1 MTEPAKVRLSVRD
14 LRVELADGSADVVAE
29 VSFDVA
35 AGHTLGIVGESG
47 SGKTTVAHALLGHC
61 RRGLK
66 LASGSVVVNGLD
78 LLAAG
83 PGELRRQR
91 GRTVAFVPQ
100 DPGKALNP
108 VMRIRRQ
115 LNEAVAGIENGRA
128 LIPAILA
135 DVGLEARP
143 EILSAYPHQ
152 LSGGQQQRICLAM
165 AFAPRPEL
173 IVLDE
178 PTTGLDVTTQRR
190 VLDTI
195 KRLSESYGVA
205 SVYVSHD
212 LAVVAEVAD
221 RVAVMY
227 AGRVVE
233 LGAARDV
240 LAAPSHP
247 YTRGLLLAAPRPNEN
262 SAMEGIPGYPPR
274 VGHRPGGCSFRP
286 RCPVAIEQCLD
297 TPVPEFI
304 RPDHLVRCFRAAD
317 EAARAGT
324 TAAREPAAG
333 STGSAALAV
342 ERISASYGQHQV
354 LHDVSF
360 QVKEGECLAI
370 VGESGSGKTTLA
382 RCISGLVP
390 DWTGT
395 VRFHGDELPRQVRS
409 RGRGV
414 LQKIQYIY
422 QNPYASLNPRKTVH
436 QILAGPVEH
445 FSGKRGAE
453 VTTVVSKALESVS
466 LSPQLLTRFP
476 AELSGGERQRV
487 AIARALAVEPSVL
500 ICDEITSAL
509 DVSVQAA
516 IVDLIHDLQ
525 LLKNLTLVFITHN
538 LALLPSIAH
547 SVVVLQNGRIVEAGD
562 VHSILSAPAMP
573 YTRSLID
580 NAPTLDPVA
589 APPAAS
595 SHGNPAHVMKATD
608 LKETTT

>member
-1 MTEPAKVRLSVRD
+1 MTEPAGIRLSVRD
-14 LRVELADGSADVVAE
+14 LRVELADGGADVVAE
-29 VSFDVA
+29 VSFDVR
-35 AGHTLGIVGESG
+35 AGQTLGIVGESG

-66 LASGSVVVNGLD
+66 LASGSVAVNGTD
-78 LLAAG
+78 LLAAS
-83 PGELRRQR
+83 PEELRRHR
-91 GRTVAFVPQ
+91 SRTVGFVPQ

-115 LNEAVAGIENGRA
+115 LNESVAGLADGRDR
-128 LIPAILA
+128 IPAILA

-143 EILSAYPHQ
+143 EILNAYPHQ
-152 LSGGQQQRICLAM
+152 LSGGQQQRISLAL
-165 AFAPRPEL
+165 AFAPQPEL

-195 KRLSESYGVA
+195 KRLSDSYGVA

-227 AGRVVE
+227 AGRMVE
-233 LGAARDV
+233 LGATRDV
-240 LAAPSHP
+240 LAAPFHP
-247 YTRGLLLAAPRPNEN
+247 YTRGLLLAAPRPDEA
-262 SAMEGIPGYPPR
+262 SAIEGIPGYPAR
-274 VGHRPGGCSFRP
+274 VGHRPAGCSFRP
-286 RCPVAIEQCLD
+286 RCPVAVERCRQ
-297 TPVPEFI
+297 TPPPEFV
-304 RPDHLVRCFRAAD
+304 RPDHLVRCFRAT
-317 EAARAGT
+317 EELARVSAGPP
-324 TAAREPAAG
+324 REPAAA
-333 STGSAALAV
+333 SAGAPALAIQRV
-342 ERISASYGQHQV
+342 SARYGQHQV

-360 QVKEGECLAI
+360 EVKQGECLAI

-382 RCISGLVP
+382 RCVSGLVT
-390 DWTGT
+390 DWNGS
-395 VRFHGDELPRQVRS
+395 VRFRGEELARNV
-409 RGRGV
+409 RGRDRSV
-414 LQKIQYIY
+414 LQAIQYIY

-436 QILAGPVEH
+436 QILAAPVEH
-445 FSGKRGAE
+445 FSGRRGTD
-453 VTTVVSKALESVS
+453 VTTVIGQALESVA
-466 LSPQLLTRFP
+466 LSPQLLSRFP

-516 IVDLIHDLQ
+516 IVHLIHDLQ

-538 LALLPSIAH
+538 LALLPSAAN
-547 SVVVLQNGRIVEAGD
+547 SVVVLQNGRVVESGD

-573 YTRSLID
+573 YTRSLIA
-580 NAPTLDPVA
+580 NAPRLDPPA
-589 APPAAS
+589 APPAPS
-595 SHGNPAHVMKATD
+595 GHGKPGQPWTTD
-608 LKETTT
+608 LRETTT

>member
-1 MTEPAKVRLSVRD
+1 MTGSGTVTGADRIRLSVRD

-66 LASGSVVVNGLD
+66 LASGSVVVNGTD
-78 LLAAG
+78 LLAAA
-83 PGELRRQR
+83 PEELRRHR
-91 GRTVAFVPQ
+91 GRMVAFVPQ

-115 LNEAVAGIENGRA
+115 LAESVAGLDNGRA
-128 LIPAILA
+128 RIPAILA
-135 DVGLEARP
+135 DVGLDARP
-143 EILSAYPHQ
+143 EILDAYPHQ
-152 LSGGQQQRICLAM
+152 LSGGQQQRVCLAM
-165 AFAPRPEL
+165 AFAPRPDL

-190 VLDTI
+190 VLDTV

-233 LGAARDV
+233 LGAAADV

-247 YTRGLLLAAPRPNEN
+247 YTRGLLLAAPRPNEAT
-262 SAMEGIPGYPPR
+262 AMEGIPGYPPR
-274 VGHRPGGCSFRP
+274 AGQRPPGCSFRP
-286 RCPVAIEQCLD
+286 RCPIAVDRCRD
-297 TPVPEFI
+297 TPPPEFV

-317 EAARAGT
+317 ESVRAVAGPL
-324 TAAREPAAG
+324 REQAPGPAGPAALQA
-333 STGSAALAV
+333 SQ
-342 ERISASYGQHQV
+342 ISARYGRRPV

-360 QVKEGECLAI
+360 EVRQGECLAI

-382 RCISGLVP
+382 RCVSGLVA
-390 DWTGT
+390 DWTGS
-395 VRFHGDELPRQVRS
+395 VRFDGAELARNV
-409 RGRGV
+409 RGRDRSV
-414 LQKIQYIY
+414 LQKIQYVY
-422 QNPYASLNPRKTVH
+422 QNPYASLNPRKTVR

-445 FSGKRGAE
+445 FSGKRGAA
-453 VTTVVSKALESVS
+453 VTAVVSQALESVA
-466 LSPQLLTRFP
+466 LSPQLLRRFP

-516 IVDLIHDLQ
+516 IIRLLHDLQ
-525 LLKNLTLVFITHN
+525 LLRDLTLVFITHN

-547 SVVVLQNGRIVEAGD
+547 SVVVLQHGRVVESGD
-562 VHSILSAPAMP
+562 VHAILSAPAMP
-573 YTRSLID
+573 YTRSLIA
-580 NAPTLDPVA
+580 NAPRLDPPGHEN
-589 APPAAS
+589 PPQSWTA
-595 SHGNPAHVMKATD
+595 D
-608 LKETTT
+608 LRETTK